1 MYVHVVIGMKEN
13 RDLGGGKWLAWGQG
27 PDPCFPA
34 PPQER
39 WCPPPPGHGAM
50 YNGIGLPTPRGS
62 GTNGY
67 VQRNLSLVRGR
78 RGERPDYKGEEELR
92 RLEAALVKRPNPDI
106 LDHERKRRVE
116 LRCLELEEMMEEQG

>member
-1 MYVHVVIGMKEN
+1 M
-13 RDLGGGKWLAWGQG
+13 
-27 PDPCFPA
+27 
-34 PPQER
+34 
-39 WCPPPPGHGAM
+39 PPPPGHGAM

-62 GTNGY
+62 GTNSY

-106 LDHERKRRVE
+106 LDHEHILGIIIGTKNTIDR
-116 LRCLELEEMMEEQG
+116 EEKAPMISIH

>member
-1 MYVHVVIGMKEN
+1 MSPRSPSGAVV
-13 RDLGGGKWLAWGQG
+13 
-27 PDPCFPA
+27 
-34 PPQER
+34 
-39 WCPPPPGHGAM
+39 PPPGHGAM

-67 VQRNLSLVRGR
+67 VQRTLSLVRGR

>member
-1 MYVHVVIGMKEN
+1 MERPVEVGLKKS
-13 RDLGGGKWLAWGQG
+13 RDLGGGEWLVWGQG
-27 PDPCFPA
+27 PDPCLPA

-39 WCPPPPGHGAM
+39 WCPPGHGAM

-78 RGERPDYKGEEELR
+78 RGERPDYKGLCPWAFPDKNTGTGCHF
-92 RLEAALVKRPNPDI
+92 LLQGIFPTQGANPHLLHYKQI
-106 LDHERKRRVE
+106 LYH
-116 LRCLELEEMMEEQG
+116 

>member
-1 MYVHVVIGMKEN
+1 MS
-13 RDLGGGKWLAWGQG
+13 RDLGGGKWLVWGQG
-27 PDPCFPA
+27 PDPCLPA
-34 PPQER
+34 PLQER
-39 WCPPPPGHGAM
+39 WCPSGHGAM